1 MESSVWGEGGG
12 HSVSILKWC
21 YDENISLVMDILG
34 YRMYAVTIV
43 SLGYVLKG
51 CLLYNVS
58 IFPRFG
64 IENDGILWTGPWA
77 KSLDICDSADNS
89 TSSVHLPNSC

>member
-1 MESSVWGEGGG
+1 MGLGLTLLCDMEKEWKVLFGGRGEG
-12 HSVSILKWC
+12 ILCQC
-21 YDENISLVMDILG
+21 YSGVMMKYISLVMDILG

-51 CLLYNVS
+51 CLLYNMS

-64 IENDGILWTGPWA
+64 IENDGILWTGPWP
-77 KSLDICDSADNS
+77 KSLDI
-89 TSSVHLPNSC
+89 